1 MVSEKA
7 LSSQSVNRGK
17 RKGLGY
23 FLPSKVAQLAALEPA
38 QHLLERFGSDLHAA
52 PERVIEGGDGEQR
65 QEMIAANA
73 PIISACT
80 TVLPRPKRYVKP
92 TTITPPATNT
102 TTNIR
107 AGRPSWASTSRPRLA
122 SLRSW
127 TRS

>member
-17 RKGLGY
+17 RKGRGY

-65 QEMIAANA
+65 QGDDRRQRSDHQRVHHGVAQ
-73 PIISACT
+73 
-80 TVLPRPKRYVKP
+80 PKRYVKP
-92 TTITPPATNT
+92 TTITPPDTST
-102 TTNIR
+102 THIR
-107 AGRPSWASTSRPRLA
+107 AGRP
-122 SLRSW
+122 
-127 TRS
+127 